1 MGSSF
6 YLAGV
11 QISVWTQDLLDQDL
25 LDQELQDFMRMQS
38 QARGVP
44 VRVVPDQ
51 PRYVRESAMSRI
63 PFAETLFTR
72 PRLLAPRTS
81 KSEPRRPAPIQFSP
95 STARQLFWMLRALR
109 QAASLATVT
118 VPLTYLVYVGFGL
131 GLRDNLIQGTM
142 VMDYMRALVL
152 PMAYVAEHVL
162 PVRTV
167 ISGFNWWLSVAAVC
181 AWMMRSALLS
191 RLERAEA
198 WAKTQAFQSNWEEF
212 RGRSQSVQ

>member
-6 YLAGV
+6 YV
-11 QISVWTQDLLDQDL
+11 QASKSVFGPKTCWTKTYKT
-25 LDQELQDFMRMQS
+25 MRMQS
-38 QARGVP
+38 QSRGVP

-72 PRLLAPRTS
+72 PRLLAPRPS
-81 KSEPRRPAPIQFSP
+81 KSEPRQPVQIQFSP
-95 STARQLFWMLRALR
+95 STARQLFLMLRALR
-109 QAASLATVT
+109 QVASLATVT
-118 VPLTYLVYVGFGL
+118 VPLTYLLYVGFGL

-152 PMAYVAEHVL
+152 PMAYVAEHIL

-167 ISGFNWWLSVAAVC
+167 ISGFNWWLSLAAVF
-181 AWMMRSALLS
+181 AWMMRSALLQQ
-191 RLERAEA
+191 LERAEA